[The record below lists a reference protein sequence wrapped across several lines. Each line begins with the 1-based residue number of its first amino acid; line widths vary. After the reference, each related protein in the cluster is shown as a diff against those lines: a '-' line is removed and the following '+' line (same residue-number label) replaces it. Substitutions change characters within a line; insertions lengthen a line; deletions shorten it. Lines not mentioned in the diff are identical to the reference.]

1 MVHQSMVSAYI
12 MRQIRITITHIRTC
26 AAVCTARTA
35 ELTCFSSSCTSLGRR
50 TGTFVGVLVVVV
62 DIDVVDVVVD
72 VACDVVVDVVGCVDV
87 GVGACDDVVDAACD
101 VVVVVDVD
109 VVVDVGVGD
118 VVVVDAACDCDVA
131 NVVVD
136 AFFAALIGTT

>member
-1 MVHQSMVSAYI
+1 

-26 AAVCTARTA
+26 AAVFTARTA
-35 ELTCFSSSCTSLGRR
+35 ALTCFSSSCTSLGRR
-50 TGTFVGVLVVVV
+50 TGAAVGVLVVVV
-62 DIDVVDVVVD
+62 DIDVV
-72 VACDVVVDVVGCVDV
+72 VACDVVVDFVGCVDV
-87 GVGACDDVVDAACD
+87 GVGACDDVVDIDIVD

-118 VVVVDAACDCDVA
+118 VVVDDAACDCDVA

-136 AFFAALIGTT
+136 VFFAALIGTT